1 MLLLRHVS
9 NKIDTNILM
18 NTNYTN
24 IRIISMNSYI
34 SIAVYGRFS
43 QSPNSFKRIKN

>member
-1 MLLLRHVS
+1 
-9 NKIDTNILM
+9 M

-34 SIAVYGRFS
+34 TLLIAPQLVYYITNCSAISILVSRL
-43 QSPNSFKRIKN
+43 